1 MTQQEYLAFHQCRLT
16 NFLSKGKPL
25 FGEWLQLKLS
35 VIPFKDLELFAYL
48 IRVLLT
54 KIVEQAIRMR
64 SGTLSVVTEP
74 ITVEEYND
82 AVDQVKA

>member
-1 MTQQEYLAFHQCRLT
+1 
-16 NFLSKGKPL
+16 LSKGKPL

-35 VIPFKDLELFAYL
+35 VIPQKDLELFAYL

-54 KIVEQAIRMR
+54 KIVEQAIRIR

-82 AVDQVKA
+82 AVDHVKGWI